1 MGTIRHYFESDLS
14 FQKTRVL
21 FKSQGGIFLIS
32 ILIFNKGN
40 KFPWPPYCT
49 GGFYFEIVPQDHY
62 YLYLEFIS
70 AGHSYVDV
78 VQMKMKLLII
88 YRQLRLWKIVAIVTE
103 LH

>member
-1 MGTIRHYFESDLS
+1 MGQLSQKLYQRNFLRPHIAQVVFILKSYPRTI
-14 FQKTRVL
+14 
-21 FKSQGGIFLIS
+21 IFR
-32 ILIFNKGN
+32 
-40 KFPWPPYCT
+40 
-49 GGFYFEIVPQDHY
+49 
-62 YLYLEFIS
+62 FIS

>member
-1 MGTIRHYFESDLS
+1 MGTIRHYFESNLS
-14 FQKTRVL
+14 IQKTRVL

-40 KFPWPPYCT
+40 KFPWPFIAQVVFILKSYPRT
-49 GGFYFEIVPQDHY
+49 IIFR
-62 YLYLEFIS
+62 FIS

-88 YRQLRLWKIVAIVTE
+88 YTRQLRLWKIVAIVTE